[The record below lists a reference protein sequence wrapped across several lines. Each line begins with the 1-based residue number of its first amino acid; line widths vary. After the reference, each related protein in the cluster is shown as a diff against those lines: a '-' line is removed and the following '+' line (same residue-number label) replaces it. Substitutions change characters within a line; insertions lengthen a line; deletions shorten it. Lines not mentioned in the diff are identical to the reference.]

1 MLYVKHRDQT
11 KPTQTKAA
19 DVMPPLEDGSPLE
32 AIARQVAPHDYARA
46 TAREFALGQ
55 YSGRRRKPRYAMT

>member
-1 MLYVKHRDQT
+1 
-11 KPTQTKAA
+11 
-19 DVMPPLEDGSPLE
+19 MPPLEDGSPLE

-55 YSGRRRKPRYAMT
+55 YSGRRRKPRYAVT